1 MICKKKAIEALK
13 RVVWA
18 LIVSWSFTLT
28 ADVTSNRHLIFWTNG
43 PDRYADGSPV
53 LDGESYALVCT
64 KSGAVFAGFNADGT
78 LVDAQTSTLVHSA
91 PLALKGR
98 CRYTDFIV
106 DADFAAQHAK
116 DEWKVYLLDTR
127 RRSGELAPRDANG
140 DLTRVNSFGETD
152 GKVRFGAT
160 AGLQGAALLAA
171 GSVAGTLSSA
181 DFAPVPQITDI
192 RIVNGKAVLTVQNT
206 VPSLDY
212 DLAGGAKPGELKVGV
227 AEAPVEGVKDQPIT
241 LQTEA
246 TQAAGFF
253 KVIRAK

>member
-1 MICKKKAIEALK
+1 MKKMTDVFRICALTWLF
-13 RVVWA
+13 VFS
-18 LIVSWSFTLT
+18 LPLS

-43 PDRYADGSPV
+43 PDRYADGSAV

-78 LVDAQTSTLVHSA
+78 LVDAQTSTLVHVA

-106 DADFAAQHAK
+106 DADFAAAHAR

-127 RRSGELAPRDANG
+127 RRSGKLAPRDANG
-140 DLTRVNSFGETD
+140 ALTRVNSFGETD

-181 DFAPVPQITDI
+181 DFAPAPQITDI
-192 RIVNGKAVLTVQNT
+192 RIVDGKAVLTVQNT

-212 DLAGGAKPGELKVGV
+212 DLAGGAKPGELKAGV
-227 AEAPVEGVKDQPIT
+227 AEAPVEGVNARPIT
-241 LQTEA
+241 LQTDA
-246 TQAAGFF
+246 TQGTGFF

>member
-1 MICKKKAIEALK
+1 MTVKSSLMMLVATLATALMAA
-13 RVVWA
+13 VPND
-18 LIVSWSFTLT
+18 L
-28 ADVTSNRHLIFWTNG
+28 HLVFWTNG

-64 KSGAVFAGFNADGT
+64 KAGVAFAGFNADGT
-78 LVDAQTSTLVHSA
+78 LVDTQVSTLVHSA
-91 PLALKGR
+91 PLALNGR

-106 DADFAAQHAK
+106 DADIAALHAS

-152 GKVRFGAT
+152 GKVRFGAA
-160 AGLQGAALLAA
+160 AGLQGAGLPVFPGA
-171 GSVAGTLSSA
+171 VAGTRSSA
-181 DFAPVPQITDI
+181 DFAPAPRITDI
-192 RIVNGKAVLTVQNT
+192 RIVNGKAVLTVQDT

-212 DLAGGAKPGELKVGV
+212 DLAGGAKPGELKAGV
-227 AEAPVEGVKDQPIT
+227 AEVPVEGVKAQPII
-241 LQTEA
+241 LQTDA